1 MFTRFLIMHGLI
13 SYLLWD
19 TLFIPFLISLAF
31 LGDRDG
37 CLRSR
42 GVASKCHGFHATAT
56 LIFEKLLEWMG
67 KEEA

>member
-1 MFTRFLIMHGLI
+1 MHGLI

-19 TLFIPFLISLAF
+19 TLFIPFLIRLAF

-42 GVASKCHGFHATAT
+42 GVASKCHDFHATAT
-56 LIFEKLLEWMG
+56 LTFEKALG
-67 KEEA
+67 VDG